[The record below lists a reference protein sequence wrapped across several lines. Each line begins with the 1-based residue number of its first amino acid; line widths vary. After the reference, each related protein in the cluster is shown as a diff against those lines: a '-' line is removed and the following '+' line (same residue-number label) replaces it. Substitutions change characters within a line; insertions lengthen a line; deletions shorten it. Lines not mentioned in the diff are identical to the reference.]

1 MGSQPPKHSK
11 LTKTYSRSPSTSAP
25 TSALSSAVSV
35 TTSSSSLSTHLAM
48 VELKQ
53 RILTSLG
60 KLADRDTHKVAIDEL
75 EATIT
80 TLQNDS
86 IPMLLNCLFDSSS
99 SDPKPSVKKESIRLL
114 AHLCGSH
121 PESTGAHLVKIIAH
135 LAKRLRDPDSGVRD
149 ACRDVVGSLSGVYVK
164 ANANAEGDGIG
175 VGGGVGG
182 GVVSMFVKPL
192 FEAMGENNKG
202 VQVGAAMCLGR
213 VVDCSQNPPVTAF
226 GKLCPRVCKFLNSPN
241 FFAKSALL
249 PVVVSLS
256 QVGAV
261 TPQCLDPLLQ
271 SIHDCLASTDWATRK
286 AAADALTGL
295 ALHSSDLVNDVAAST
310 LIALEACRFDKIK
323 PVRDSVS
330 EALQLWKNLSE
341 NTGEGTLAERGS
353 CQDDVLSDK
362 DKQKDKKVEQV
373 NDSSRPAVSD
383 SAGKTKNGHLSDK
396 LFKKKLPGLT
406 DKDVNPEFFQK
417 LEKRGADELPVE
429 IVVPRKCLNSSNSN
443 EGEESSNT
451 EIKNSTATV
460 SANAPSRQCDFAGY
474 MPDRWVDGEMNG
486 KDLRPRTSGAE
497 DRGSALS
504 KVDGQSD
511 GSLANGKGNWLS
523 IQRQLLQL
531 ERQQANLMNMLQDFM
546 GGSHDSMITLES
558 RVRGLERVVED
569 MAHDLSIS
577 SNRRGGGFRS
587 GYEGSSSRPGR
598 YNGYFEYGGR
608 LPYSD
613 RYSTPEGDSTSM
625 RIRGPPRRSDQEQWD
640 FHSYGPSKSGQPGVR
655 RDMSSTAVDG
665 RSPRSEHESDHVS
678 SRRGWDKGS
687 ADVRLGEGPSARSV
701 WQASKDEATLAAIRV
716 AGDDN
721 GTARPARIA
730 VRELDAEALG
740 SDNGPD
746 RDPIW
751 TSWSNAMDAVKIG
764 DMDTA
769 YAEVLSTGDDSLLV
783 KLMDRTGPVFDQLSD
798 EIAVETLNAIMPFVV
813 EQHLFDLCLTW
824 VQQLSELVM
833 ENGPELFGISMNI
846 KRDLLFSLHD
856 ATSAIEIPED
866 WEGPTP
872 DQLMMQ
878 LASAWNIDLQQPGR

>member
-1 MGSQPPKHSK
+1 MGSQPPPKSSK
-11 LTKTYSRSPSTSAP
+11 LTKIYSKSPSTTTP
-25 TSALSSAVSV
+25 TPTLLSSSAV
-35 TTSSSSLSTHLAM
+35 STHLAM

-53 RILTSLG
+53 RILTSLA
-60 KLADRDTHKVAIDEL
+60 KLSDRDTHQIAIDEL
-75 EATIT
+75 ETLIQ
-80 TLQNDS
+80 TLQNDAV
-86 IPMLLNCLFDSSS
+86 PMLLNCLFDSSS
-99 SDPKPSVKKESIRLL
+99 SDPKPFVKKESIRLL
-114 AHLCGSH
+114 ANLCGSH
-121 PESTGAHLVKIIAH
+121 PESTGSHLVKIIAH

-149 ACRDVVGSLSGVYVK
+149 ACRDVIGCMSGVYVK
-164 ANANAEGDGIG
+164 ANAEGEGNG
-175 VGGGVGG
+175 VGV
-182 GVVSMFVKPL
+182 GVVSTFVKPL

-213 VVDCSQNPPVTAF
+213 VVDCSQNPPLTAF

-256 QVGAV
+256 QVGAI
-261 TPQCLDPLLQ
+261 TPQSLDTLLQ

-286 AAADALTGL
+286 AAAEALTGL
-295 ALHSSDLVNDVAAST
+295 ALHSGDLVKDGAAST
-310 LIALEACRFDKIK
+310 LTVLEACRFDKIK
-323 PVRDSVS
+323 PVRDSVA
-330 EALQLWKNLSE
+330 EALQLWKKLS
-341 NTGEGTLAERGS
+341 GKAGDGALDERGS
-353 CQDDVLSDK
+353 CQDDVSSDK
-362 DKQKDKKVEQV
+362 DKQKDKKIEQF
-373 NDSSRPAVSD
+373 NDSSKAAVSD
-383 SAGKTKNGHLSDK
+383 SAGKTKNSIFSDK
-396 LFKKKLPGLT
+396 AAGVLKKKLPALT

-429 IVVPRKCLNSSNSN
+429 IVVPRKCVNPSNSN
-443 EGEESSNT
+443 EGEESSTT
-451 EIKNSTATV
+451 EVKDRTAKVSTNV
-460 SANAPSRQCDFAGY
+460 PSRQRDFEGY
-474 MPDRWVDGEMNG
+474 TPDRWVDDEQNG
-486 KDLRPRTSGAE
+486 KDMRPRTSGAE
-497 DRGSALS
+497 DRGSAFT

-531 ERQQANLMNMLQDFM
+531 ERQQTHLMNMLQEFM
-546 GGSHDSMITLES
+546 GGSHDSMVTLEN

-569 MAHDLSIS
+569 MAHDLSVS

-587 GYEGSSSRPGR
+587 GYEGSSNRPGR
-598 YNGYFEYGGR
+598 YTGYFDYGGR
-608 LPYSD
+608 LPYGD

-625 RIRGPPRRSDQEQWD
+625 RIRGPPRRSDIQDQWD
-640 FHSYGPSKSGQPGVR
+640 FHSYGASKTGQPGVR
-655 RDMSSTAVDG
+655 RDMSTTAVDG
-665 RSPRSEHESDHVS
+665 RSPRSDHESDLVS
-678 SRRGWDKGS
+678 SRRGWDKAS

-721 GTARPARIA
+721 GTARPANRVA

-740 SDNGPD
+740 NDNGPE

-751 TSWSNAMDAVKIG
+751 TAWSNAMDAVQVN

-769 YAEVLSTGDDSLLV
+769 YAEVLSIGDDSLLV

-798 EIAVETLNAIMPFVV
+798 EVAVEAINAIMPFVV
-813 EQHLFDLCLTW
+813 EQHLFDLCLSW
-824 VQQLSELVM
+824 VQQLSDMVVEM
-833 ENGPELFGISMNI
+833 GPDLFGISMNL